1 MQLAIHKPRSSILSI
16 AMRLLE
22 DKALEEGEEFEIIPI
37 EPQEPKSAGG
47 PDTHSTPKRKPESV
61 ATALSKEFK
70 KLRVTGASTDPV
82 CHPNRD

>member
-70 KLRVTGASTDPV
+70 
-82 CHPNRD
+82 N